1 MAAPITKVAAAEA
14 PVESPAGFDT
24 ATVQAAKMT
33 ENYMR
38 DYYAKQP
45 KVSIKCAEDQWVQS
59 NGYTFIIKGGERV
72 EVPLGIAQ
80 MLEEAGRI

>member
-14 PVESPAGFDT
+14 PVEAPAGFDST
-24 ATVQAAKMT
+24 TEKAAKMT

-38 DYYAKQP
+38 DYYAKQE
-45 KVSIKCAEDQWVQS
+45 KVTIKCAEDQWVQV

-72 EVPLGIAQ
+72 SVPKDIANL
-80 MLEEAGRI
+80 LEESGRI